1 MNNPYDSFQKLEEK
15 VLQVAEA
22 LKRSQEEKRALE
34 QELKRWKTG
43 SNDQTKRLESLEKEL
58 QTLRQEREDVRARVE
73 KIIKQI
79 DVLTTPEAGG

>member
-1 MNNPYDSFQKLEEK
+1 MTNPYDSFQKLEEK

-34 QELKRWKTG
+34 HELKRWKAG

-58 QTLRQEREDVRARVE
+58 QALRQEREDVRARVE

-79 DVLTTPEAGG
+79 DMLTTPEAGG